1 MVTVVSRKKGKQF
14 YYYLRH
20 TTGTKQAE
28 EYLGKEI
35 PPDIEQR
42 KARFVLDFYRK
53 DWIPKL
59 EAIKKGFVENNKK
72 IPKSLI
78 EEQLNE
84 FSIVFTYHTNRI
96 EGSALSLQDT
106 FDLIQR
112 GLTPAKKPQS
122 DTIETQMHRR
132 VFLDVIRD
140 KKPLTLCTVLNWHKE
155 IFEKSKPE
163 HAGMLR
169 NHNVMVTN
177 SKSSFPLPDEVPQQ
191 IKEFFKWYHKE
202 KSKIN
207 PVELASLAHLKFVSI
222 HPFGDGNGR
231 ISRLMM
237 NHVLASFDYPLFII
251 EYEGRLAYYLAL
263 ERSQTE
269 YTDMPFLQWFMKRYI
284 AQHYKHYV
292 K

>member
-1 MVTVVSRKKGKQF
+1 MVTVVSRKSGNST

-20 TTGTKQAE
+20 HTGTEQAE

-35 PPDIEQR
+35 PSDIEQR
-42 KARFVLDFYRK
+42 KTRFVLDFYRK
-53 DWIPKL
+53 GWTPKL

-72 IPKSLI
+72 MPKSLI
-78 EEQLNE
+78 QDQLNE

-96 EGSALSLQDT
+96 EGSTLSLQDT

-122 DTIETQMHRR
+122 DTIETQQHSR
-132 VFLDVIRD
+132 VFLDMIQN
-140 KKPLTLCTVLNWHKE
+140 KKPLTLSTVLHWHKE
-155 IFEKSKPE
+155 IFEKSKPDY
-163 HAGMLR
+163 AGMLR
-169 NHNVMVTN
+169 SHNVRVTN
-177 SKSSFPLPDEVPQQ
+177 SRSSFPSYAAVPQQ
-191 IKEFFKWYHKE
+191 IKEFFKWYNQSKL
-202 KSKIN
+202 KIN
-207 PVELASLAHLKFVSI
+207 PVELAALVHLKFVSI

-231 ISRLMM
+231 ISRLIM
-237 NHVLASFDYPLFII
+237 NHVLSSFDYPLFII
-251 EYEGRLAYYLAL
+251 EYDGRLAYYHAL